1 MQVWD
6 SFYVKHTVVAGQPP
20 MHTAP
25 LNATRGSGQLNVQPM
40 GPKTRGDGD
49 KREIAGRQHF
59 MGFATFDHACKKDD
73 NKTTTQQHNQGQQC
87 PNHPP
92 TTYTRF
98 PLTGPS
104 PFQTMN
110 QTEHHPRH
118 QTGMSWDKLPPVL
131 LDLSKIGSPCG
142 FVHSFPK
149 TRRFLSRVFP
159 LRASRDFRG
168 IGQLKT
174 LRRFGVL
181 LVRLACLLAA
191 EGQVAPIVVGGA
203 VEVLG
208 VPFRAG
214 GAWWGG
220 ARMVFRELSGR
231 CQEGVRKVSG
241 IYSGRYSGNTVTQVV
256 APIQFVQAV
265 DLLPWW
271 SNCCATFG

>member
-1 MQVWD
+1 MPQ
-6 SFYVKHTVVAGQPP
+6 
-20 MHTAP
+20 
-25 LNATRGSGQLNVQPM
+25 
-40 GPKTRGDGD
+40 
-49 KREIAGRQHF
+49 
-59 MGFATFDHACKKDD
+59 
-73 NKTTTQQHNQGQQC
+73 
-87 PNHPP
+87 PP
-92 TTYTRF
+92 TTHTC
-98 PLTGPS
+98 PSLTGPS

-110 QTEHHPRH
+110 QTKHHPRH
-118 QTGMSWDKLPPVL
+118 QTGVSWDKLPPVL
-131 LDLSKIGSPCG
+131 LDLPKIGSPCG

-149 TRRFLSRVFP
+149 TCRFLSGVFP

-220 ARMVFRELSGR
+220 VRKVSGR
-231 CQEGVRKVSG
+231 CQEGVRRVRKVSQEG
-241 IYSGRYSGNTVTQVV
+241 VRKVSGRYSGRCQGVIQGGIQETQ
-256 APIQFVQAV
+256 
-265 DLLPWW
+265 
-271 SNCCATFG
+271 

>member
-1 MQVWD
+1 
-6 SFYVKHTVVAGQPP
+6 
-20 MHTAP
+20 
-25 LNATRGSGQLNVQPM
+25 M

-73 NKTTTQQHNQGQQC
+73 NYTTTQQPRSTMPQ
-87 PNHPP
+87 PP
-92 TTYTRF
+92 TTHTC
-98 PLTGPS
+98 PSLTGPS

-110 QTEHHPRH
+110 QTKHHPRH
-118 QTGMSWDKLPPVL
+118 QTGVSWDKLPPVL

-149 TRRFLSRVFP
+149 TRRFLSGVFP

-220 ARMVFRELSGR
+220 ARMMLKEVSERRQGVVRKVSGR
-231 CQEGVRKVSG
+231 CQEG
-241 IYSGRYSGNTVTQVV
+241 GRCQES
-256 APIQFVQAV
+256 VQEAQ
-265 DLLPWW
+265 
-271 SNCCATFG
+271 